1 MKQFY
6 FLFFVLAV
14 GVSVMATAS
23 DFQMINRTPKPCEIA
38 SIQEPQGVKA
48 SYSAASERIEITDME
63 KQVRGRYSCVYYSPL
78 IWEETGKPFGW
89 CVEQPLFVEDYF
101 AVEEG
106 DINIGYLFIAKAILK
121 GHVDMAA
128 GTLTVPSRKTITY
141 YEDPDDYSDPGMPV
155 YFVTVD
161 VVNGKYV
168 PNYDRPF
175 VGNFELHDGV
185 ITKITTDDRWG
196 YVVCDNDKDRNVVGW
211 FEVAENAVFYLGHG
225 EMEYQSGGKT
235 QATVIHAISDGKKA
249 KIYNAFNTGWD
260 KPITVEINGSA
271 KTAAIREQSVSF
283 GGKTVFLADKSF
295 ATDFSG
301 VIRDV
306 DWDIDRRDASENSV
320 LDFGEMALYDRDAKA
335 SVGSYGNVRFFFKE
349 NVADDSTSG
358 IEDITITDDVDA
370 APSEAIMYNL
380 SGVRVSNDDPAPGIY
395 IRRSGTK
402 STKVIIR

>member
-6 FLFFVLAV
+6 YLFFALAA
-14 GVSVMATAS
+14 GVSGIAAAS
-23 DFQMINRTPKPCEIA
+23 DCPMINRSVKPCEIA
-38 SIQEPQGVKA
+38 LVQEPQGVEA
-48 SYSAASERIEITDME
+48 SCAAASELIEITDIE
-63 KQVRGRYSCVYYSPL
+63 KQVQGRYSCVYYSPL
-78 IWEETGKPFGW
+78 IWTETGKPFGW

-101 AVEEG
+101 AVEDG
-106 DINIGYLFIAKAILK
+106 DINIGYLFLAKAILK

-128 GTLTVPSRKTITY
+128 GTLTVPSRKAITY
-141 YEDPDDYSDPGMPV
+141 YEDPDDYSDPGKPV

-161 VVNGKYV
+161 VANGKYV

-175 VGNFELHDGV
+175 VGNFELHNGV

-225 EMEYQSGGKT
+225 EMEYNVGGET

-271 KTAAIREQSVSF
+271 KTAVIRDQSVSVD
-283 GGKTVFLADKSF
+283 GKNVFLTDKSF
-295 ATDFSG
+295 ATDFNG

-306 DWDIDRRDASENSV
+306 DWDLDKRDPSENSV
-320 LDFGEMALYDRDAKA
+320 LDFGEMALYDRDAQA
-335 SVGSYGNVRFFFKE
+335 SVSSYGNVRFFFKE
-349 NVADDSTSG
+349 DVAEDSTSG
-358 IEDITITDDVDA
+358 IEDIIITDDIDGA
-370 APSEAIMYNL
+370 SSEAIMYNL
-380 SGVRVSNDDPAPGIY
+380 SGVRVCTDDPAPGIY
-395 IRRSGTK
+395 IRRSGAK
-402 STKVIIR
+402 STKVIIK